1 MITVSKAGVVGME
14 ASGRFKYEI
23 APELGL
29 RDVFKLKREYM
40 SSKLRFEEKEFELFG
55 KIIFFLF
62 S

>member
-40 SSKLRFEEKEFELFG
+40 SSKLRFEDCLEKRLRVSNIR
-55 KIIFFLF
+55 K
-62 S
+62 